1 MGTKRLFN
9 ALRRQ
14 GVDKSEMTGLFKPM
28 PTEWA
33 DMKVVD
39 MNTKYWKEIN
49 RPHIDDVIAN
59 GGDIRFIHDPRLPSN
74 RYNLVSEMSDKN
86 PFKKKCLDEGLK
98 KIKTFMCMEYDYLVS
113 KGYKLLDNGL
123 MVKQ

>member
-1 MGTKRLFN
+1 
-9 ALRRQ
+9 
-14 GVDKSEMTGLFKPM
+14 
-28 PTEWA
+28 
-33 DMKVVD
+33 MKIID

-49 RPHIDDVIAN
+49 RPHIDNVIAN

-98 KIKTFMCMEYDYLVS
+98 KLR
-113 KGYKLLDNGL
+113 LLFAWNMIIWCLKDINY
-123 MVKQ
+123 

>member
-49 RPHIDDVIAN
+49 RPHIDNVIAN

-98 KIKTFMCMEYDYLVS
+98 KIKTFMRMEL
-113 KGYKLLDNGL
+113 
-123 MVKQ
+123 